1 MAEVLLV
8 EPWFGGSHK
17 SWAQGYERFSSHDVR
32 IVSLPDLG
40 WKWRLR
46 GSAARLAELAEAD
59 ATANGTPDVVLVSGL
74 TDVAA
79 LRGLLPFSIPIV
91 TFMHESQMLYPNDDG
106 ALDVENSLTNLLSW
120 LASTEV
126 WFNSRFHRDSVCS
139 ALPAF
144 TATIPEEVRPTA
156 DPTPRFQVTGLG
168 VDLDWVKRRV
178 QRKPGPPRILWPH
191 RWQQDK
197 NPEVFLSALRKL
209 QTAGA
214 AFELILAGED
224 GPKASQT
231 KSEIINTF
239 DVKAASVG
247 PFNRKDYLGHLSDA
261 DIVASCASH
270 EFFGVGVVEAIA
282 AGCHPVLPNN
292 LSYPEL
298 IPPALRSQ
306 FLYPLGT
313 FGTALGHALDTV
325 HQPESLAA
333 RTELCAAAGAHS
345 WQQVA
350 PIYDARISAILGGI
364 DQPVA

>member
-1 MAEVLLV
+1 M
-8 EPWFGGSHK
+8 
-17 SWAQGYERFSSHDVR
+17 
-32 IVSLPDLG
+32 
-40 WKWRLR
+40 
-46 GSAARLAELAEAD
+46 
-59 ATANGTPDVVLVSGL
+59 
-74 TDVAA
+74 AA
-79 LRGLLPFSIPIV
+79 LRGLLPFSVPFV
-91 TFMHESQMLYPNDDG
+91 TFMHESQLLYPNHEWSVG
-106 ALDVENSLTNLLSW
+106 CGELARQSPGSW

-224 GPKASQT
+224 GPKASHT
-231 KSEIINTF
+231 KSEIIDSF
-239 DVKAASVG
+239 HVKAAASRPVS
-247 PFNRKDYLGHLSDA
+247 PEKDFRAHLTDA

-282 AGCHPVLPNN
+282 AGLPPGAAQR
-292 LSYPEL
+292 PEL
-298 IPPALRSQ
+298 PRADTARHCGPR
-306 FLYPLGT
+306 FLYPNGSFGGALAHAVET
-313 FGTALGHALDTV
+313 FDQQEAREARAT
-325 HQPESLAA
+325 LAA
-333 RTELCAAAGAHS
+333 VTEERGWQHVAPVYDDRIAAILEAAA
-345 WQQVA
+345 
-350 PIYDARISAILGGI
+350 
-364 DQPVA
+364 